1 MFCTINKEARVNSG
15 LSLCVTDALIYVLRL
30 VPYLL
35 KLAQDINVSPEG
47 HHLPVGFRATCALPL
62 TASVALFVFHFL
74 ISNYIIQFVYKYATS
89 YKQAVS
95 SLT

>member
-47 HHLPVGFRATCALPL
+47 YHLPGGFRATCALPP
-62 TASVALFVFHFL
+62 ASSIALFTLHFFNL
-74 ISNYIIQFVYKYATS
+74 
-89 YKQAVS
+89 
-95 SLT
+95 